1 MSITKTK
8 KYILFIM
15 TIIMLISSSLGIFIK
30 NKTHDVLADSNPATW
45 LLCKDDVGKAIYNGA
60 KTDVIPFNIKSKSA
74 VNYTEDNYVMYN
86 EILRVSGFK
95 IGKEATGTINPFDKF
110 GLAGLHYSAYSGE
123 WKYYIVDACA
133 EDSTKAKKGDYG
145 KFYKD
150 RREPKATYD
159 ETSTSTDPRVKQ
171 FDKGF
176 FSHWWVAIGNNISNF
191 LLNISKL
198 IVTFALTLL
207 SLSFKDLSEFIGLD
221 EQLTTNMFKSLYDSF
236 YQPLILVMF
245 AFTAV
250 YMMYYGLFKRQYR
263 NAMNTFATS
272 MLCFFVAIVITL
284 KPGFWIKLPNS
295 VVTVAQALVIQG
307 LQKGTTGSGDL
318 CTTNAGFNPPSS
330 SSGSKSQEQSFI
342 EGAGE
347 NIRSTLGCKMWE
359 EFLLKPWAEAQFG
372 TKYNDLQASVVKNGN
387 SKWVKEPTVEL
398 GGKSEKNW
406 ALFQISAQTTMHTP
420 VGKER
425 HPLISGVQADW
436 YRIVDAFSNYQE
448 KDRKVRV
455 GSGGGDG
462 EGGPGDGGGDGGGD
476 WTKEGTKEYQ
486 TAKKAFEILTQKY
499 GLSGKAAS
507 GILGNIQAESNFKV
521 NIVEAE
527 NGQNYS
533 GRGYGLFQFTPGTKY
548 LNSSHYKSGRSLE
561 EEIEAQID
569 FVMDSEFKNGAYRSY
584 LGNASRWFGL
594 SASGPEAIFDAEDET
609 KGMLTFFS
617 VYERGDVAQMHR
629 QRRTNAA
636 KKANELFNKDDIKAD
651 KEKWPTKGGG
661 SGPIGGEG
669 INDDG
674 SIGGGTEITIPE
686 QIPSDPLPQWQD
698 WIGNNLWSRL
708 GQTLVLIVFTIIGV
722 IAPVIV
728 GFLAAILS
736 ISITLLMMFSPIFL
750 LLGCWGGKGQKFF
763 LGWFSLLLSL
773 MLKKIFAT
781 VLLVLTI
788 IIVTT
793 IMELISK
800 LGYIKTLVFLAA
812 VTKAIVANKDVI
824 LEKLPKIDLGG
835 FNLATG
841 WREGYNK
848 VKNAGKTVATTGY
861 AGAVGFKNAAKNGV
875 TGKEGFKSG
884 SADYLKNSLYKSK
897 FGRNVM
903 RTYNETTDT
912 RQDRNSNHVCS
923 FCGTVIQ
930 DGSSMFVDKDNNRY
944 CKACGD
950 ENQDY
955 NEMTEVVSNNNHKGK
970 HGDKPVPSNITQKDF
985 QEITE
990 FKQDPYTKKYSFN
1003 RTKTIGFA
1011 HQHVDAVLK
1020 GLEVKKGAGY
1030 TNVTIPPIL
1039 SKYINPVMLE
1049 RAWESDD
1056 KEIIQEQFVNGWE
1069 QLIRELNELNGA
1081 TEEQI
1086 EKDISM
1092 LRERYDN
1099 PEDEEE

>member
-372 TKYNDLQASVVKNGN
+372 TKYNDLQASAVKNGN

-398 GGKSEKNW
+398 GEKSEKNW

-448 KDRKVRV
+448 KDRKVQV
-455 GSGGGDG
+455 ETGGDSVDASG
-462 EGGPGDGGGDGGGD
+462 NVKGSTVSTE
-476 WTKEGTKEYQ
+476 EQ
-486 TAKKAFEILTQKY
+486 KKVAQDLFKVLTEEI
-499 GLSGKAAS
+499 GFSGKAAS
-507 GILGNIQAESNFKV
+507 GLLAIVKRESSFDPKAHNV
-521 NIVEAE
+521 GGGVA
-527 NGQNYS
+527 
-533 GRGYGLFQFTPGTKY
+533 GLFQWSGFSNTVNGSRISNGGFITPGNFDTLTFENEMKLLKKELDGPYFRAKGIGKMTDPGQAALKWSEIFEGVPLTDTVQTKA
-548 LNSSHYKSGRSLE
+548 
-561 EEIEAQID
+561 AQLI
-569 FVMDSEFKNGAYRSY
+569 A
-584 LGNASRWFGL
+584 
-594 SASGPEAIFDAEDET
+594 DAEAFDKE
-609 KGMLTFFS
+609 
-617 VYERGDVAQMHR
+617 
-629 QRRTNAA
+629 
-636 KKANELFNKDDIKAD
+636 FNKDDIPANE
-651 KEKWPTKGGG
+651 EKLNTRSDESSGVSG
-661 SGPIGGEG
+661 SSSGDLSE
-669 INDDG
+669 
-674 SIGGGTEITIPE
+674 STTEITIPE
-686 QIPSDPLPQWQD
+686 QIPSDPLPEWQD

-728 GFLAAILS
+728 GFLAAVLS

-763 LGWFSLLLSL
+763 LGWISLLLSL

-793 IMELISK
+793 IMGLISK

-897 FGRNVM
+897 FGRNIM

>member
-8 KYILFIM
+8 KYILLIM

-30 NKTHDVLADSNPATW
+30 NKTQDVLADSNPATW

-198 IVTFALTLL
+198 VVTFALTLL

-245 AFTAV
+245 AFTAI
-250 YMMYYGLFKRQYR
+250 YMMYFGLFKRQYR
-263 NAMNTFATS
+263 NALNTLGVS
-272 MLCFFVAIVITL
+272 LLCFFVAIVITL
-284 KPGFWIKLPNS
+284 KPGYWIKMPNS
-295 VVTVAQALVIQG
+295 IVTAAQALVIQG

-330 SSGSKSQEQSFI
+330 GSKSADQSLI

-372 TKYNDLQASVVKNGN
+372 TKYNDLQASSVKNGN
-387 SKWVKEPTVEL
+387 STWVKEPTVEL

-448 KDRKVRV
+448 KDRKVKI
-455 GSGGGDG
+455 GSDG
-462 EGGPGDGGGDGGGD
+462 EGE
-476 WTKEGTKEYQ
+476 EGTSGGAIGKSAGGEAFFKEYGEF
-486 TAKKAFEILTQKY
+486 AKKVADEAGLYASVLLAQAALESGYGKALSGDYNYFGIKCYDGNCKRLATTEVYGGKSVGIVDGFQNFKSAEDGFEGYAHFILGRGAGADFTGGMKKNSSTPQEAIQKIWKAGYATDPAYVSKIVSLIESYNLTQYDTDRKEQGDPEKY
-499 GLSGKAAS
+499 PIELGK
-507 GILGNIQAESNFKV
+507 GVK
-521 NIVEAE
+521 
-527 NGQNYS
+527 
-533 GRGYGLFQFTPGTKY
+533 
-548 LNSSHYKSGRSLE
+548 
-561 EEIEAQID
+561 
-569 FVMDSEFKNGAYRSY
+569 GA
-584 LGNASRWFGL
+584 
-594 SASGPEAIFDAEDET
+594 
-609 KGMLTFFS
+609 
-617 VYERGDVAQMHR
+617 
-629 QRRTNAA
+629 
-636 KKANELFNKDDIKAD
+636 
-651 KEKWPTKGGG
+651 KGG
-661 SGPIGGEG
+661 G

-674 SIGGGTEITIPE
+674 SEGQGTEITIPE

-728 GFLAAILS
+728 GFLAAVLS

-793 IMELISK
+793 IMGLISK

-835 FNLATG
+835 FNLAMG

-848 VKNAGKTVATTGY
+848 VKKAGKTVATTGY

-912 RQDRNSNHVCS
+912 RQDRDSNHVCS
-923 FCGTVIQ
+923 FCGTPIH
-930 DGSSMFVDKDNNRY
+930 DGTSMFIDKDNNRY

-955 NEMTEVVSNNNHKGK
+955 NEMTEVVANNNHKGK
-970 HGDKPVPSNITQKDF
+970 HGDNPVPSNITQKDF

-990 FKQDPYTKKYSFN
+990 FKQDSYTKKYSFN

-1011 HQHVDAVLK
+1011 HQHIDAVIK

-1030 TNVTIPPIL
+1030 TNIVIPPVL
-1039 SKYINPVMLE
+1039 SKYINPVQLE

-1069 QLIRELNELNGA
+1069 QLIRELNELNEA
-1081 TEEQI
+1081 SEEQI

-1099 PEDEEE
+1099 PENEEE

>member
-123 WKYYIVDACA
+123 WKYYIVDACE

-359 EFLLKPWAEAQFG
+359 EFLLKPWTEAQFG
-372 TKYNDLQASVVKNGN
+372 AKYNDLQASAVKNGN

-420 VGKER
+420 VNKER

-448 KDRKVRV
+448 KDRKVKI
-455 GSGGGDG
+455 GADGDG
-462 EGGPGDGGGDGGGD
+462 PEGSAGGAIGKSAGG
-476 WTKEGTKEYQ
+476 EAFFKEYGEF
-486 TAKKAFEILTQKY
+486 AKKVADEAGLYASVLLAQAALESGYGKSLSGDYNYFGIKCYDGNCKNLATSEVYNGQTVNITAGFQNFKSAEDGFEGYAHFILGRGAGADFTGGMKQNSSTPQEAIQKIWKAGYATDPAYVSKITSMIESYNLTQYDTDRKEQGNPEKY
-499 GLSGKAAS
+499 PIELGK
-507 GILGNIQAESNFKV
+507 GV
-521 NIVEAE
+521 
-527 NGQNYS
+527 
-533 GRGYGLFQFTPGTKY
+533 
-548 LNSSHYKSGRSLE
+548 
-561 EEIEAQID
+561 
-569 FVMDSEFKNGAYRSY
+569 
-584 LGNASRWFGL
+584 
-594 SASGPEAIFDAEDET
+594 
-609 KGMLTFFS
+609 KGS
-617 VYERGDVAQMHR
+617 
-629 QRRTNAA
+629 
-636 KKANELFNKDDIKAD
+636 
-651 KEKWPTKGGG
+651 KGGG
-661 SGPIGGEG
+661 V
-669 INDDG
+669 NDDG
-674 SIGGGTEITIPE
+674 SEGPGREITIPE

-722 IAPVIV
+722 IVPVIV
-728 GFLAAILS
+728 GFLAAVLS

-793 IMELISK
+793 IMGLISK

-835 FNLATG
+835 FNLAMG

-848 VKNAGKTVATTGY
+848 VKRAGKTVATTGY

-897 FGRNVM
+897 FGRNIM

-970 HGDKPVPSNITQKDF
+970 HGDNPVPSNITQKDF

-1011 HQHVDAVLK
+1011 HQHVDAVIK

-1086 EKDISM
+1086 EKDITM